1 MSIELEHHLSAAMQ
15 HEADGA
21 DSPADILVRAA
32 RNHRNHKTKMRI
44 GYALSAAGLAG
55 ALAAGLTIAGSA
67 QTPKASGPP
76 TASAQTPALRLAA
89 AATASGNTSYRVTL
103 TTDSFV
109 YEGAFDPARKTG
121 YLKSANEWGFLVQL
135 LIDGTRYSG
144 EEPPADGKPHPS
156 DGEKYSRYGQ
166 YPGTF
171 DHLSFEGGEVSD
183 AAATPDPTALMK
195 ALRDQHATITENADG
210 TLHFEYTVKSDGGK
224 STQKRKGDV
233 TLDAHKRIAKVST
246 TFTWSSTVK
255 GKLQSGKGKLTFE
268 LSDYG
273 IPVKVQRPADVVLT
287 K

>member
-15 HEADGA
+15 HEADGV
-21 DSPADILVRAA
+21 DSPTDILVRAT

-44 GYALSAAGLAG
+44 GYALGAVGLAG
-55 ALAAGLTIAGSA
+55 ALAAGLTITGSA
-67 QTPKASGPP
+67 QVPKASGPP
-76 TASAQTPALRLAA
+76 SASAQTPALRLAA
-89 AATASGNTSYRVTL
+89 AATASGDTSYRVKV

-121 YLKSANEWGFLVQL
+121 YLKAANEYGFLVQL
-135 LIDGTRYSG
+135 LIDGTKYEG
-144 EEPPADGKPHPS
+144 TEPPADGVPDHH

-171 DHLSFEGGEVSD
+171 DHLSVEGGEVSD

-195 ALRDQHATITENADG
+195 ALRDRDAIITENADG
-210 TLHFEYTVKSDGGK
+210 TLHFEYTVKRNGGK
-224 STQKRKGDV
+224 STSTTRGDV
-233 TLDAHKRIAKVST
+233 TLDTHKRIARVAT
-246 TFTWSSTVK
+246 TLTWSSTVK
-255 GKLQSGKGKLTFE
+255 GRLDSGKGKLTIE

-273 IPVKVQRPADVVLT
+273 VPVKVQRPADVVLV